1 MSGFAYA
8 PTSPVNILSHWSGY
22 QPLVR
27 DYIAVDGEKLEA
39 QIKSGDY
46 FVTVATTL
54 EVLAQ
59 RLSDRRVVSAENLE
73 RIADE
78 LLYLQNYYE
87 ITKKNETHEDR

>member
-1 MSGFAYA
+1 MSGFACA
-8 PTSPVNILSHWSGY
+8 PTSPVNILSHWSGH

-27 DYIAVDGEKLEA
+27 DYISVDTEKLEV
-39 QIKSGDY
+39 QVRSGDY

-59 RLSDRRVVSAENLE
+59 RLTDLQAVSAESLE

-87 ITKKNETHEDR
+87 IARKNETHEDI